1 MGRALVVPVQRR
13 RRSGEVKGP
22 GSRDLKPTLS
32 LGTVESCE
40 PGCREKPRW
49 GVHLVTVPQTDT
61 GRRGE

>member
-1 MGRALVVPVQRR
+1 MSRALVAPVQRR
-13 RRSGEVKGP
+13 RRSGELKGP
-22 GSRDLKPTLS
+22 GSRDLTPTGGFALR
-32 LGTVESCE
+32 ESCE